1 MTETYLEESDTLVIE
16 LNNNAPYQ
24 RIRPAKGLT
33 VILDEGGN
41 VCALEL
47 DNASSILGDMEYLM
61 VQEVDAIESDLTVD
75 DYPSISV

>member
-16 LNNNAPYQ
+16 LNSNAPYQ

-41 VCALEL
+41 VCAFEL
-47 DNASSILGDMEYLM
+47 DNASGILGDMEYLM
-61 VQEVDAIESDLTVD
+61 VQEVDAIESPLTAD
-75 DYPSISV
+75 DYSAVII